1 MIPVFDFGGVI
12 VDLYKT
18 ASIEA
23 FDRLG
28 FDIRP
33 YLGTYKQGGIFEQFE
48 TAILSTAEFYDEIR
62 RSANRPQLTD
72 DEIRHAWE
80 AYLVGVPADRL
91 DCLRRVKRHYRTAVL
106 SNTNP
111 IHWQQGVRDF
121 SAQTAIRFPITSTR
135 CFSPAK
141 CTCRNPIR
149 GCSTTSPRSWVAHR
163 RRSSSSMIPK
173 KIAA

>member
-48 TAILSTAEFYDEIR
+48 NGDLSTAEFYDEIR
-62 RSANRPQLTD
+62 QSANRPQLTD
-72 DEIRHAWE
+72 DEIRRAWE
-80 AYLVGVPADRL
+80 A
-91 DCLRRVKRHYRTAVL
+91 
-106 SNTNP
+106 
-111 IHWQQGVRDF
+111 
-121 SAQTAIRFPITSTR
+121 
-135 CFSPAK
+135 
-141 CTCRNPIR
+141 
-149 GCSTTSPRSWVAHR
+149 
-163 RRSSSSMIPK
+163 
-173 KIAA
+173 